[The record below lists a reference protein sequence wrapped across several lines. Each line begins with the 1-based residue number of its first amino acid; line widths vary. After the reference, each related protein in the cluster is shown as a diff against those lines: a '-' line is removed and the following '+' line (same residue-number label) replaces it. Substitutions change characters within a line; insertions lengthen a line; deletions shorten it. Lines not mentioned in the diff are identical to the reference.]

1 MTQEEQIKVCEKVSR
16 FMWEEFDKYSMYM
29 GDAMCIVSAVVDH
42 TIRTLCKMTGE
53 DYKETTKYFCDTML
67 ENSEI

>member
-16 FMWEEFDKYSMYM
+16 FMWEEFNKYSMVM

-67 ENSEI
+67 DNSEL

>member
-1 MTQEEQIKVCEKVSR
+1 MTQEEQIKVCKNVSR
-16 FMWEEFDKYSMYM
+16 FMWEEFDKYDMDM

-53 DYKETTKYFCDTML
+53 DYKETTKYFCDTMIG
-67 ENSEI
+67 NSEL